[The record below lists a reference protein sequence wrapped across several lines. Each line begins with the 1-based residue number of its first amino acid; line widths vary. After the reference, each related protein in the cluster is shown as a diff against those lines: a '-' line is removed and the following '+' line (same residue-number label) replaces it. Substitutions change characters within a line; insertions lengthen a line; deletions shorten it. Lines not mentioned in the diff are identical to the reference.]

1 MGCVR
6 SGNVSAPSSRE
17 NGHVQ
22 NSTSRW
28 RVASRRLRVPDSSDA
43 EIARSS
49 VHPAILSAA
58 PILEVADDLA
68 RQLQDLRRVA
78 PSSDATAALGRY
90 QALLADAIQRASTM
104 RLAINTDDAALLL
117 GRSVSSVAR
126 RCRTGAIAARKVGGV
141 WVIDREEFE
150 RCLSRRGSD
159 SRV

>member
-1 MGCVR
+1 
-6 SGNVSAPSSRE
+6 
-17 NGHVQ
+17 VQ

-28 RVASRRLRVPDSSDA
+28 RVASRRLRVPGASDV
-43 EIARSS
+43 ETARVP

-58 PILEVADDLA
+58 PILEVAGELG
-68 RQLQDLRRVA
+68 RQLRDLRRLA

-104 RLAINTDDAALLL
+104 HLAINTDDAALLL

-141 WVIDREEFE
+141 WVIDREELE
-150 RCLSRRGSD
+150 RCLSRRRSGSWE
-159 SRV
+159 RG